1 MSALLEVRGL
11 TKWFGGLQAVDDV
24 SLTIEQGQIVGLIGP
39 NGAGKTTLFNLI
51 SGVLA
56 PNRGEVLFGG
66 QRISGLA
73 MHEISRRGLV
83 RTFQLPRLW
92 AAFTVLENVSVALH
106 VHANVSFWDALL
118 RPGRSRRRE
127 DVLIERARDILR
139 LVGLAERE
147 QEQAAALSH
156 GLQRLLQIA
165 VGLAPDPRM
174 LLLDEPVT
182 GMNHTEV
189 EQVMH
194 VIHQLSRE
202 RGITTLL
209 VEHNM
214 QAVMS
219 VCHRVAVLNFG
230 RKIAE
235 GTPDEV
241 ASNREVVKAY
251 LGEFDGA
258 A

>member
-73 MHEISRRGLV
+73 MHEISRSGLV
-83 RTFQLPRLW
+83 RTFQLSRLW
-92 AAFTVLENVSVALH
+92 ATFTVLENVSVALH
-106 VHANVSFWDALL
+106 VHANVSFWEALL
-118 RPGRSRRRE
+118 RPRRSRQRE

-165 VGLAPDPRM
+165 VGLAPTRACCCS
-174 LLLDEPVT
+174 T
-182 GMNHTEV
+182 
-189 EQVMH
+189 
-194 VIHQLSRE
+194 SR
-202 RGITTLL
+202 
-209 VEHNM
+209 
-214 QAVMS
+214 
-219 VCHRVAVLNFG
+219 
-230 RKIAE
+230 
-235 GTPDEV
+235 
-241 ASNREVVKAY
+241 
-251 LGEFDGA
+251 
-258 A
+258 

>member
-1 MSALLEVRGL
+1 
-11 TKWFGGLQAVDDV
+11 
-24 SLTIEQGQIVGLIGP
+24 
-39 NGAGKTTLFNLI
+39 
-51 SGVLA
+51 
-56 PNRGEVLFGG
+56 
-66 QRISGLA
+66 
-73 MHEISRRGLV
+73 
-83 RTFQLPRLW
+83 
-92 AAFTVLENVSVALH
+92 
-106 VHANVSFWDALL
+106 
-118 RPGRSRRRE
+118 
-127 DVLIERARDILR
+127 
-139 LVGLAERE
+139 
-147 QEQAAALSH
+147 
-156 GLQRLLQIA
+156 
-165 VGLAPDPRM
+165 M

-194 VIHQLSRE
+194 VIHQLSRD